1 MFSTKK
7 KKKKKKKGHI
17 TTVFI
22 VAINCY
28 HLTYDVS
35 YKTLIGTKP
44 LRIMFDKVDGFIR
57 DYGGTKLFDLEKYD
71 TTYDRIIIYKI

>member
-7 KKKKKKKGHI
+7 KKKKKLHI

-71 TTYDRIIIYKI
+71 TAYDRIIIYKI